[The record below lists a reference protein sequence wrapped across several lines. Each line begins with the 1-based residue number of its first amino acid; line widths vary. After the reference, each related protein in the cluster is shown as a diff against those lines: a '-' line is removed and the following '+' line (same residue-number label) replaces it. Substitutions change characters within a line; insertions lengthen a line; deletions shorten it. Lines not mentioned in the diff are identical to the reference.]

1 MVTLKVPLGDPIEW
15 KADTPEEFL
24 SLVKANC
31 EEKAVLITSR
41 GQAEGRARFFFYDSS
56 QYEKLTERGA
66 VAVGNGVF
74 YALTEEVHPVLD
86 GITLEDPSLQLEF
99 SYKREINKMECVL
112 QYIGTIDGFNVYRV
126 LVLQDEEDILLE
138 PF

>member
-1 MVTLKVPLGDPIEW
+1 MVTLKVPLGEPIEW
-15 KADTPEEFL
+15 KADSPEQFL
-24 SLVKANC
+24 DLVKKNC
-31 EEKAVLITSR
+31 EETAVLMSSR
-41 GQAEGRARFFFYDSS
+41 GTVKGHARFFFFDSS
-56 QYEKLTERGA
+56 QYEKLEERGA

-74 YALTEEVHPVLD
+74 YALAEEIQEALQD
-86 GITLEDPSLQLEF
+86 LTLSDPSLQLEF

-112 QYIGTIDGFNVYRV
+112 QYIGSIDGFGIYRV